1 MKETRAREELALAV
15 FRQPPHRY
23 NCAQAVVHAHRS
35 ENPGCTLTVE
45 DCAGMGAGRA
55 PEGLCGSLW
64 AACAL
69 RPEEAEQIKAAFKA
83 EAGAVACHEIK
94 REHGYP
100 CPECVRLATRL
111 AAGGA
116 T

>member
-1 MKETRAREELALAV
+1 MNVTRSQEELALSV

-23 NCAQAVVHAHRS
+23 NCAQAVVYAHRS
-35 ENPGCTLTVE
+35 ENPDCALSVE

-64 AACAL
+64 AACTL
-69 RPEEAEQIKAAFKA
+69 RPEASAEIREAFKA
-83 EAGAVACHEIK
+83 QAGSITCHEIK

-111 AAGGA
+111 AAHGSA
-116 T
+116 